1 MNVHDTQ
8 TLVIGAI
15 LVLAIIGIVVLVARE
30 RKRAQS
36 RRLQQR
42 FGPEYSRV
50 VGTVG
55 DRERAEAQLQA
66 REARVERLKLVAL
79 PPAQAARFAEQW
91 KLLQARF
98 VDDPT
103 AVVVEAE
110 RLVRELMLERGYPM
124 ADFEHRAADISVN
137 HPRVVENYRAA
148 QAIADR
154 AQRGATSTEE
164 LRKAVVHYRV
174 LFEDLLEV
182 NPPGGK
188 AKPVPAVANARTKEE
203 EV

>member
-1 MNVHDTQ
+1 MNLHDPQ
-8 TLVIGAI
+8 TLIIGAL
-15 LVLAIIGIVVLVARE
+15 LVLAIIGTVILVARE

-55 DRERAEAQLQA
+55 DREKAEAQLKA

-79 PPAQAARFAEQW
+79 PPAEAARFAEEW

-98 VDDPT
+98 VDNPT
-103 AVVVEAE
+103 SVVVQAE
-110 RLVRELMLERGYPM
+110 RLVRELMLKRGYPM
-124 ADFEHRAADISVN
+124 ADFEHRAADISVH
-137 HPRVVENYRAA
+137 HPKVVDNYRAA
-148 QAIADR
+148 QAIAGR
-154 AQRGATSTEE
+154 AARGESSTED
-164 LRKAVVHYRV
+164 LRKAVLHYRL

-182 NPPGGK
+182 NPPGK
-188 AKPVPAVANARTKEE
+188 AEPVLTVANARTKEE
-203 EV
+203 QV

>member
-1 MNVHDTQ
+1 VNLHDPQ
-8 TLVIGAI
+8 TLIIGAL
-15 LVLAIIGIVVLVARE
+15 LVLAIVGTIVLVARE
-30 RKRAQS
+30 RRRAQS
-36 RRLQQR
+36 TRLQQR

-50 VGTVG
+50 VGSVG
-55 DRERAEAQLQA
+55 DRDRAEAQLKA

-79 PPAQAARFAEQW
+79 PSAEAARFAEEW

-98 VDDPT
+98 VDNPT
-103 AVVVEAE
+103 GVVVEAE
-110 RLVRELMLERGYPM
+110 RLVRQLMLKRGYPM

-137 HPRVVENYRAA
+137 HPKVTENYRAA

-154 AQRGATSTEE
+154 ALRGETTTED

-182 NPPGGK
+182 NPPGK
-188 AKPVPAVANARTKEE
+188 AKAALAVANARTKEE
-203 EV
+203 V

>member
-1 MNVHDTQ
+1 VNLHDPQ
-8 TLVIGAI
+8 TLIIGAL
-15 LVLAIIGIVVLVARE
+15 LVLAIIGTVILVARE

-55 DRERAEAQLQA
+55 DRERAEAQLKA

-79 PPAQAARFAEQW
+79 PPAEAARFAEEW

-98 VDDPT
+98 VDNPT
-103 AVVVEAE
+103 TVVVEAE
-110 RLVRELMLERGYPM
+110 RLVRELMLKRGYPM

-137 HPRVVENYRAA
+137 HPKVVDNYRAA
-148 QAIADR
+148 QAIASR
-154 AQRGATSTEE
+154 AVRGESSTED
-164 LRKAVVHYRV
+164 LRKAVLHYRL

-182 NPPGGK
+182 NPP
-188 AKPVPAVANARTKEE
+188 AKGEPVLSVANVRTKEE
-203 EV
+203 QV